1 MFILR
6 TGVISVGVL
15 GSDKDQLVVS
25 GEGVDSVKLTHSLR
39 KKFCPATTILSV
51 EEVKE
56 KGNEPKK
63 VETNPEVHS
72 FSFPQFPV
80 YYQPPNYYHEAV
92 YDPYPDNCSIM

>member
-6 TGVISVGVL
+6 TGVISVGVQ

-56 KGNEPKK
+56 KGNEPK
-63 VETNPEVHS
+63 EVHS